1 MKDTHNKILVKV
13 IRWGLR
19 LHSIFHVVEFFSALY
34 ETAYLTAVIAFIATI
49 IEILA
54 SIYLPK
60 EHVHFKGVINE
71 VHENCEKDE
80 NEWDEDHALD
90 LVMNDM
96 VSDLSPEDISKIVE
110 DSERESEP
118 NEDLKL
124 AAEKFKDIPN
134 KRILTYRKRDVSEN
148 SKTD

>member
-1 MKDTHNKILVKV
+1 VKDTHNKILVKV

-34 ETAYLTAVIAFIATI
+34 ETAYLTAVIALIATI

-71 VHENCEKDE
+71 VHENCEEDE
-80 NEWDEDHALD
+80 NEWDEEHALD
-90 LVMNDM
+90 MVLNDM
-96 VSDLSPEDISKIVE
+96 I
-110 DSERESEP
+110 
-118 NEDLKL
+118 
-124 AAEKFKDIPN
+124 KDIDEDELDTPN
-134 KRILTYRKRDVSEN
+134 KRILTYRKRDADEWDVWNGDYEE
-148 SKTD
+148 

>member
-34 ETAYLTAVIAFIATI
+34 EAAYLTAVIALIATV

-80 NEWDEDHALD
+80 NEWDEEHALD
-90 LVMNDM
+90 MVLNDM

-110 DSERESEP
+110 ESEKELELD
-118 NEDLKL
+118 EDEL
-124 AAEKFKDIPN
+124 DIPN
-134 KRILTYRKRDVSEN
+134 KRILTYRKRDADEWDVWNGDYEE
-148 SKTD
+148 

>member
-1 MKDTHNKILVKV
+1 MKGTHNKILVKV

-34 ETAYLTAVIAFIATI
+34 ESAYLTAVIAFIATV

-71 VHENCEKDE
+71 VHENCEEEKDD
-80 NEWDEDHALD
+80 NEWDEEHALD
-90 LVMNDM
+90 MVLNDM
-96 VSDLSPEDISKIVE
+96 I
-110 DSERESEP
+110 
-118 NEDLKL
+118 
-124 AAEKFKDIPN
+124 KDVDN
-134 KRILTYRKRDVSEN
+134 DEWDVWNGDYKE
-148 SKTD
+148 

>member
-1 MKDTHNKILVKV
+1 VKDTHNKILVKV

-80 NEWDEDHALD
+80 NEWDEEHALD
-90 LVMNDM
+90 MVLND
-96 VSDLSPEDISKIVE
+96 IV
-110 DSERESEP
+110 
-118 NEDLKL
+118 
-124 AAEKFKDIPN
+124 KDIDEDELDTPN
-134 KRILTYRKRDVSEN
+134 KRILTYRKRDADEWDVWNGDYEE
-148 SKTD
+148 

>member
-34 ETAYLTAVIAFIATI
+34 ETAYLTAVIALIATI

-80 NEWDEDHALD
+80 NEWDEEHALD
-90 LVMNDM
+90 MVLND
-96 VSDLSPEDISKIVE
+96 IV
-110 DSERESEP
+110 
-118 NEDLKL
+118 
-124 AAEKFKDIPN
+124 KDIDEDELDTPN
-134 KRILTYRKRDVSEN
+134 KRILTYRKRDADEWDVWNGDYEE
-148 SKTD
+148 

>member
-1 MKDTHNKILVKV
+1 VKDTHNKILVKV

-34 ETAYLTAVIAFIATI
+34 ETAYLTAVIALIATI

-80 NEWDEDHALD
+80 NEWDEEHALD
-90 LVMNDM
+90 MVLND
-96 VSDLSPEDISKIVE
+96 IV
-110 DSERESEP
+110 
-118 NEDLKL
+118 
-124 AAEKFKDIPN
+124 KDIDEDELDTPN
-134 KRILTYRKRDVSEN
+134 KRILTYRKRDADEWDVWNGDYEE
-148 SKTD
+148 

>member
-34 ETAYLTAVIAFIATI
+34 ETAYLTAVIALIATI

-80 NEWDEDHALD
+80 NEWDEEHALD
-90 LVMNDM
+90 MVLNDI
-96 VSDLSPEDISKIVE
+96 VKDIDEDE
-110 DSERESEP
+110 
-118 NEDLKL
+118 L
-124 AAEKFKDIPN
+124 DIPN
-134 KRILTYRKRDVSEN
+134 KRILTYRKRDADEWDVWNGDYEE
-148 SKTD
+148 

>member
-1 MKDTHNKILVKV
+1 VKDTHNKILVKV

-19 LHSIFHVVEFFSALY
+19 LHSIFHIVEFFSALY
-34 ETAYLTAVIAFIATI
+34 ETAYLTAVIALIATI

-80 NEWDEDHALD
+80 NKWDEEHALD
-90 LVMNDM
+90 MVLNDI
-96 VSDLSPEDISKIVE
+96 VKDIDEDE
-110 DSERESEP
+110 
-118 NEDLKL
+118 L
-124 AAEKFKDIPN
+124 DIPN
-134 KRILTYRKRDVSEN
+134 KRILTYRKRDADEWDVWNGDYEE
-148 SKTD
+148 

>member
-1 MKDTHNKILVKV
+1 VKGTHNKILVKV

-34 ETAYLTAVIAFIATI
+34 ESAYLTAVIAFIATV

-71 VHENCEKDE
+71 VHENCKEEKDD
-80 NEWDEDHALD
+80 NEWDVWNGYYE
-90 LVMNDM
+90 
-96 VSDLSPEDISKIVE
+96 E
-110 DSERESEP
+110 
-118 NEDLKL
+118 
-124 AAEKFKDIPN
+124 
-134 KRILTYRKRDVSEN
+134 
-148 SKTD
+148 

>member
-1 MKDTHNKILVKV
+1 VKDTHNKILVKV

-34 ETAYLTAVIAFIATI
+34 ETAYFTAVIALIATV

-80 NEWDEDHALD
+80 NEWDEEHALD
-90 LVMNDM
+90 MVLNDM

-110 DSERESEP
+110 ESEKELELD
-118 NEDLKL
+118 EDEL
-124 AAEKFKDIPN
+124 DIPN
-134 KRILTYRKRDVSEN
+134 NRILTYRKRDVSEN

>member
-71 VHENCEKDE
+71 VHENCDE
-80 NEWDEDHALD
+80 DKNEWDEEHALD
-90 LVMNDM
+90 MVLNDI
-96 VSDLSPEDISKIVE
+96 VKDIDEDE
-110 DSERESEP
+110 
-118 NEDLKL
+118 L
-124 AAEKFKDIPN
+124 DIPN
-134 KRILTYRKRDVSEN
+134 KRILTYRKRDADEWDVWNGDYEE
-148 SKTD
+148 

>member
-1 MKDTHNKILVKV
+1 MKNTDNKILVKV

-34 ETAYLTAVIAFIATI
+34 ETAYLTAVIALIATI

-71 VHENCEKDE
+71 VHENCEEDE
-80 NEWDEDHALD
+80 NEWDEEHALD
-90 LVMNDM
+90 MVLNDM
-96 VSDLSPEDISKIVE
+96 I
-110 DSERESEP
+110 
-118 NEDLKL
+118 
-124 AAEKFKDIPN
+124 KDIDEDELRNFPS
-134 KRILTYRKRDVSEN
+134 KRTLTYKRRD
-148 SKTD
+148 TDEWDIWNGDYEE

>member
-34 ETAYLTAVIAFIATI
+34 ETAYLTAVIALIATI

-80 NEWDEDHALD
+80 NKWDEEHALD
-90 LVMNDM
+90 MVLND
-96 VSDLSPEDISKIVE
+96 IV
-110 DSERESEP
+110 
-118 NEDLKL
+118 
-124 AAEKFKDIPN
+124 KDIDEDELDTPN
-134 KRILTYRKRDVSEN
+134 KRILTYRKRDADEWDVWNGDYEE
-148 SKTD
+148 

>member
-1 MKDTHNKILVKV
+1 VKDTHNKILVKV

-71 VHENCEKDE
+71 VHENCDE
-80 NEWDEDHALD
+80 DKNEWDEEHALD
-90 LVMNDM
+90 MVLNDI
-96 VSDLSPEDISKIVE
+96 VKDIDEDE
-110 DSERESEP
+110 
-118 NEDLKL
+118 L
-124 AAEKFKDIPN
+124 DIPN
-134 KRILTYRKRDVSEN
+134 KRILTYRKRDADEWDVWNGDYEE
-148 SKTD
+148 

>member
-34 ETAYLTAVIAFIATI
+34 ETAYLTAVIALIATV

-80 NEWDEDHALD
+80 NEWDEEHALD
-90 LVMNDM
+90 MVLNDM

-110 DSERESEP
+110 ESEKELELD
-118 NEDLKL
+118 EDEL
-124 AAEKFKDIPN
+124 DIPN
-134 KRILTYRKRDVSEN
+134 NRILTYRKRDVSEN